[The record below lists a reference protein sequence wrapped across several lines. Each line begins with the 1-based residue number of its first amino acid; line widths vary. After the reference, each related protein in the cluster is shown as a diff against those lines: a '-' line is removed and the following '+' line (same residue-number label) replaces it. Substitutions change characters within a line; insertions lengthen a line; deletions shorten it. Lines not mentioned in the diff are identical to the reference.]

1 MNFAMSVVFRA
12 IPLVM
17 GAICAAYG
25 LYIYAGGSDSNHF
38 VAGHVVVALAAIC
51 YALFTTAATIIRQLI
66 DRYNKIW
73 RAVLP
78 ASGYAVALFTIIYG
92 IVLITR
98 SGEAQNL
105 VAGHVVAGVGLISVC
120 VSTVATASTSFSL
133 ISVNDAR
140 TWQDEPPMKAYS
152 ATTGRILIAFP
163 LVCALIGFVWA
174 FILMAQPGSAYYTAG
189 RVVFGLAAICASLIA
204 LVASIVRQVR
214 NTFRNPE
221 RFRWSWLV
229 IVMGTVNIL
238 FGVYVLASSSEPYRI
253 APGCVLIGLGL
264 ICYSILSKALL
275 LALVWRRTF
284 PLANRI
290 PMMPVTTAL
299 ACLFFAA
306 FLFEAELTNPA
317 FFVPARVLVGLGAV
331 CFTLF
336 SIVSILEAGTSG

>member
-1 MNFAMSVVFRA
+1 MSVIFRA

-17 GAICAAYG
+17 GVICAAYG
-25 LYIYAGGSDSNHF
+25 LYVYAGGPDANHF
-38 VAGHVVVALAAIC
+38 MAGHVVVALAAIC
-51 YALFTTAATIIRQLI
+51 YALFTTASTIIRQLI
-66 DRYNKIW
+66 DRYNKVW
-73 RAVLP
+73 RVVLP

-133 ISVNDAR
+133 ISVNAAR
-140 TWQDEPPMKAYS
+140 SWEDEPPMGVYS
-152 ATTGRILIAFP
+152 ATTGKILIAIP

-174 FILMAQPGSAYYTAG
+174 FVLMAQAGSAYYTAG

-204 LVASIVRQVR
+204 LVATIVRQAR
-214 NTFRNPE
+214 NAFRNPE

-229 IVMGTVNIL
+229 IVMGTINIL
-238 FGVYVLASSSEPYRI
+238 FGVYVLAASDEPYRI
-253 APGCVLIGLGL
+253 APGCILIGLGL

-306 FLFEAELTNPA
+306 FLFEAEVTNPA